1 MANLKTGL
9 PLLIFSVFILISA
22 ELASQTGVISE
33 KDIFKH
39 ISVLA
44 SDSVEGRFPG
54 SSGDEKSVKYISEI
68 MSSPGKNHQYVQN
81 FEIITGVSAG
91 KNNSLS
97 INDTQV
103 VFNKDFAPLSFSASG
118 QLNAEVIFAGY
129 GFDYNKGE
137 ISWNDYANINV
148 KNKWVLLLRDE
159 PLPATDGYDFKNILQ
174 DRDKVITAID
184 KGAAGVLLVS
194 PTAFD
199 KNDNLIEIKNPDG
212 SVKVPVIHIT
222 RNIADKILSP
232 SGHNIPEL
240 ENKIITEKQPFSFNT
255 GSFVNANT
263 DIEIIKARTSN
274 IYTIIE
280 GNDPVLKNEYIVI
293 GAHYDHLG
301 FGGEGSNSR
310 RPDTTAI
317 HYGADDNASGVA
329 AMLEL
334 ADVLSYGNY
343 KNSRSYILVAFG
355 AEERGLLGS
364 KYFIENPPV
373 PLQNIK
379 EMINLD
385 MIGRLKPD
393 NSLQIGGVGSSA
405 EADSLLN
412 LINKNFDFMLVLS
425 PEGYGPSDHASFYAK
440 DIPVFFVSTGAHTD
454 YHTPEDKA
462 EKINYKG
469 MQLIT
474 GFIFSLVKEL
484 DNMPQPLTYKE
495 AGPKAAS
502 GARHGGARKV
512 SFGIMPDFAAS
523 DINGL
528 RAEIVTP
535 GKPAYAAG
543 MKNGDII
550 TAINGNPVGDIQEYM
565 FRLGQLNPGDQVTVD
580 VNRDGEKVVLI
591 IQL

>member
-1 MANLKTGL
+1 M
-9 PLLIFSVFILISA
+9 
-22 ELASQTGVISE
+22 
-33 KDIFKH
+33 
-39 ISVLA
+39 
-44 SDSVEGRFPG
+44 
-54 SSGDEKSVKYISEI
+54 
-68 MSSPGKNHQYVQN
+68 
-81 FEIITGVSAG
+81 
-91 KNNSLS
+91 
-97 INDTQV
+97 
-103 VFNKDFAPLSFSASG
+103 
-118 QLNAEVIFAGY
+118 
-129 GFDYNKGE
+129 
-137 ISWNDYANINV
+137 YAI
-148 KNKWVLLLRDE
+148 RSYYA
-159 PLPATDGYDFKNILQ
+159 ATDGYDFKNILQ

-379 EMINLD
+379 EMINL
-385 MIGRLKPD
+385 
-393 NSLQIGGVGSSA
+393 V
-405 EADSLLN
+405 
-412 LINKNFDFMLVLS
+412 
-425 PEGYGPSDHASFYAK
+425 
-440 DIPVFFVSTGAHTD
+440 
-454 YHTPEDKA
+454 
-462 EKINYKG
+462 
-469 MQLIT
+469 
-474 GFIFSLVKEL
+474 
-484 DNMPQPLTYKE
+484 
-495 AGPKAAS
+495 
-502 GARHGGARKV
+502 
-512 SFGIMPDFAAS
+512 
-523 DINGL
+523 
-528 RAEIVTP
+528 
-535 GKPAYAAG
+535 
-543 MKNGDII
+543 
-550 TAINGNPVGDIQEYM
+550 
-565 FRLGQLNPGDQVTVD
+565 
-580 VNRDGEKVVLI
+580 
-591 IQL
+591 